1 MGLRLAC
8 ALALVCV
15 TAQAALAEQPSA
27 QQKIALT
34 AKPSVVRVWGAYIAD
49 FEFEGQTFQ
58 EAIGGTGTGFFIT
71 GDGYIATNAHVVS
84 DIYGGDDRAKKQ
96 LTEAAQREIYS
107 HYRDVLSR
115 MTDAQLDRIMAELK
129 LTKLDRRSYVVL
141 PNGDRLDYQI
151 VQTGVPGSG
160 RDCAI
165 IKVKTQNAPALPIGD
180 STKSQVEDHIV
191 VIGYPGVADA
201 KDLLDEKSE
210 LQPSVTDGAISALK
224 HATTG
229 EQILQISAPI
239 THGNSGGPAID
250 QHGNVVGLATFG
262 TEVQGFNFLV
272 ASATLMDF
280 VKEAKVELKP
290 SATLKQWQKG
300 LEHYW
305 ADEYTDAIK
314 DFEDVETSWPQHS
327 EAHQLVLSSKQAQ
340 KDGKEK
346 KKSDNTGLI
355 VAACSGGAA
364 FLALMVW
371 LATRGKKQASASQPG
386 MAPGMYGRAPGG
398 PVVPVA
404 KTVAIA
410 PGQGSMA
417 MGQLMCVRGQLTGQ
431 RFALTP
437 GGIIIGRQPGV
448 AHVLVNDSRASGKH
462 VWIGLDQGRL
472 VAIDQGTTNG
482 TYVNDVMRGRITR
495 QELRDGDFVIVGD
508 PDCLTLQVK
517 LG

>member
-1 MGLRLAC
+1 
-8 ALALVCV
+8 
-15 TAQAALAEQPSA
+15 
-27 QQKIALT
+27 
-34 AKPSVVRVWGAYIAD
+34 
-49 FEFEGQTFQ
+49 
-58 EAIGGTGTGFFIT
+58 
-71 GDGYIATNAHVVS
+71 
-84 DIYGGDDRAKKQ
+84 KQ
-96 LTEAAQREIYS
+96 LVDAAQKELYQS
-107 HYRDVLSR
+107 YRDVMSR
-115 MTDAQLDRIMAELK
+115 MTDEQLARIFDGLK
-129 LTKLDRRSYVVL
+129 LTKLDRRAYIVL
-141 PNGDRLDYQI
+141 QNGDKLDYEI
-151 VQTGVPGSG
+151 KQTGVPGSG

-165 IKVKTQNAPALPIGD
+165 IKVKTQNAPALPVGD
-180 STKSQVEDHIV
+180 SSRSQVEDHII

-229 EQILQISAPI
+229 EQILQISAAI

-272 ASATLMDF
+272 ASTTLMDF
-280 VKEAKVELKP
+280 VKDAKVELEP
-290 SATLKQWQKG
+290 SDTLKMWQDG
-300 LEHYW
+300 LQHYW
-305 ADEYTDAIK
+305 DDEYTDAIGK
-314 DFEDVETSWPQHS
+314 FEEVESAWPQHS
-327 EAHQLVLSSKQAQ
+327 EAHGLVLASKQAQ

-346 KKSDNTGLI
+346 KKADNTGII
-355 VAACSGGAA
+355 VAAASGGAA
-364 FLALMVW
+364 FLALMIW
-371 LATRGKKQASASQPG
+371 IATRGKKKPAAAGVPAGSGPMYG
-386 MAPGMYGRAPGG
+386 IAPGASGG
-398 PVVPVA
+398 IQPVA
-404 KTVAIA
+404 KTVAIQ
-410 PGQGSMA
+410 PGPGSYA
-417 MGQLMCVRGQLTGQ
+417 MGGLIAVRGQLSGQ

-448 AHVLVNDSRASGKH
+448 AHILVNDSRASGKH

-495 QELRDGDFVIVGD
+495 AELRDGDYVIVGD

>member
-8 ALALVCV
+8 AFALVCV
-15 TAQAALAEQPSA
+15 TAQAALAEQPSP

-34 AKPSVVRVWGAYIAD
+34 AKPSVVRVWGAYIAT
-49 FEFEGQTFQ
+49 FTFEGNDFQ
-58 EAIGGTGTGFFIT
+58 EAVGGTGTGFFIT
-71 GDGYIATNAHVVS
+71 PDGYIATNAHVVA

-96 LTEAAQREIYS
+96 MTQDAQREIYS

-115 MTDAQLDRIMAELK
+115 MNDAQLERVMAELQ
-129 LTKLDRRSYVVL
+129 LTKLDRRAYVVL
-141 PNGDRLDYQI
+141 PNGDKLDYEI
-151 VQTGVPGSG
+151 VQTGAPGTG

-165 IKVKTQNAPALPIGD
+165 IKVKTQNAPALPVGD
-180 STKSQVEDHIV
+180 SAKSQVEDHIV

-229 EQILQISAPI
+229 EQMLQISAPI

-250 QHGNVVGLATFG
+250 QHGNVIGLATFG

-280 VKEAKVELKP
+280 VKDAKV
-290 SATLKQWQKG
+290 TLGASPTLTQWQHG

-305 ADEYTDAIK
+305 ADEYTEAIK

-327 EAHQLVLSSKQAQ
+327 EAHALVLSSKQAQ

-346 KKSDNTGLI
+346 KKSDNTGVI

-364 FLALMVW
+364 FLALMIW
-371 LATRGKKQASASQPG
+371 IATRGKKQNAAAQS
-386 MAPGMYGRAPGG
+386 APGMYGRAPGG

-417 MGQLMCVRGQLTGQ
+417 MGTLMCVRGQLMGQ
-431 RFALTP
+431 KFALTP